1 MNGAIPVLVL
11 GGGVSGLGV
20 LRAFARRR
28 IPTYLVAPPGDLAW
42 RSRHARSVSGKRDIP
57 ASVDLPSFLE
67 RLGLARAVLLP
78 CSDAWARRVAAL
90 PQDIAAHYRS
100 SSPSAGALDAVVDKA
115 NFATLTRRAG
125 VAHPESW
132 PLDGAADLSAVPEG
146 IFASAFLKP
155 RDSQSFFRQFGVKAF
170 WVRSREEAARR
181 LAELEGTGL
190 GMQLQ
195 RYVPGPPTNHVFVDG
210 FVDRGG
216 VVRCHFVR
224 RRLRMYP
231 PDFGNSTLMESILPA
246 EAPDAVVA
254 AERLVAALGY
264 RGIFS
269 LETKRDEHSGVCH
282 ALELNP
288 RAWWYVGFAV
298 DCGADV
304 CRLAYEDALGGP
316 AATIAT
322 YEVGRRCAYPS
333 YDWHAERQG
342 RRGVAPLVAW
352 AAEMARADQPV
363 WAWSDPGPA
372 AGEAWQTLKRR
383 LGRTVH

>member
-1 MNGAIPVLVL
+1 MSGAVPVVVL

-20 LRAFARRR
+20 LRAFARRG
-28 IPTYLVAPPGDLAW
+28 IPAFLVAPPGDLAW
-42 RSRHARSVSGKRDIP
+42 RSRHARSVPGKGDLP
-57 ASVDLPSFLE
+57 TSSDLPSFLE
-67 RLGLARAVLLP
+67 RLELTRAVLLP

-90 PQDIAAHYRS
+90 PQEIAAHYRS
-100 SSPSAGALDAVVDKA
+100 SSPSAAALDAVVDKSH
-115 NFATLTRRAG
+115 FAALTRRAG

-132 PLDGAADLSAVPEG
+132 PLDGPATLAG
-146 IFASAFLKP
+146 IPDGAFESAFLKP
-155 RDSQSFFRQFGVKAF
+155 RDSQSFFRRFGLKAF
-170 WVRSREEAARR
+170 WVRSRDEAARR
-181 LAELEGTGL
+181 LAELESTGL

-195 RYVPGPPTNHVFVDG
+195 RYVAGPPTNHVFVDG

-231 PDFGNSTLMESILPA
+231 PDFGNSTLMESIHPA
-246 EAPDAVVA
+246 EAPDAVAA

-269 LETKRDEHSGVCH
+269 LETKRDEHSGVCY

-304 CRLAYEDALGGP
+304 CRLSYEDALGEP
-316 AATIAT
+316 VATIAT

-333 YDWHAERQG
+333 YDWHAVRQG
-342 RRGVAPLVAW
+342 RHGVAALVTW

-363 WAWSDPGPA
+363 WEWGDPGPA

-383 LGRTVH
+383 LGRTVG